1 MLDKA
6 FRFSTLVDEQKRRKE
21 LQGSFLPKLRTLTK
35 MMRAYLKDY
44 CMKKVHIPNRLQ
56 LEDAYQ
62 GQNVV
67 VLTKY
72 CKEDV
77 FS

>member
-6 FRFSTLVDEQKRRKE
+6 LRFSTLVDEQKRQKE
-21 LQGSFLPKLRTLTK
+21 LQGSVLPKLRTLTK

-56 LEDAYQ
+56 LADAYQ
-62 GQNVV
+62 RKNVI
-67 VLTKY
+67 VLAKY
-72 CKEDV
+72 CKDDV